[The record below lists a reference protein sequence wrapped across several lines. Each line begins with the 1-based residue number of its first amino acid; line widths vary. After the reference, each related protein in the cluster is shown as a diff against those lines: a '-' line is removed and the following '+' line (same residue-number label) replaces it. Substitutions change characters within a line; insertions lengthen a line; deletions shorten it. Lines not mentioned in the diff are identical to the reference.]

1 MTNSTVVAGQ
11 GPLALVLSGGG
22 ARAAYQVG
30 TLSALAEIAPHL
42 SIPIVTGVSAGAI
55 NTVYLS
61 AYQGAFR
68 DAVTALVR
76 EWGRL
81 TPAQV
86 YRVRPVHIGRAML
99 RWVFNMVVPH
109 RVPKP
114 ALRGLMDAYP
124 LRGFLASCM
133 DVDGIRKN
141 VAAGRLRAAALSA
154 TRYAT
159 GETVTFV
166 QGASDLVLWERSMR
180 VAMRTRLT
188 VDHLMASSAIP
199 IIFPAVSV
207 DGVFYGDGS
216 VRQTAPL
223 APAIHLGAGRIIA
236 VSMRSRQPIGRPT
249 PEAEADYP
257 VAARVFGLLMHS
269 VFLDSLDADAE
280 RLERFNDLLA
290 LLPEPSA
297 APGGI
302 RRVDLLMLRPSRD
315 IGGLADDRAVQ
326 LPSLVRFLVSS
337 IGGSGRA
344 RTTDF
349 LSYLMFEPGY
359 IGRLM
364 ELGYEDTMARR
375 EEVAEFV
382 ARA

>member
-1 MTNSTVVAGQ
+1 MTETTIEAGP

-30 TLSALAEIAPHL
+30 ALSAIAEISPRL

-55 NTVYLS
+55 NTVYL
-61 AYQGAFR
+61 AAHQGAFHE
-68 DAVTALVR
+68 AVGGLVR
-76 EWGRL
+76 EWKRL
-81 TPAQV
+81 TPRRV

-99 RWVFNMVVPH
+99 RWVFNMLVPH
-109 RVPKP
+109 RVPRP
-114 ALRGLMDAYP
+114 ALRGLMDADP

-166 QGASDLVLWERSMR
+166 QGAPDLVLWERSMR
-180 VAMRTRLT
+180 VALRARLT
-188 VDHLMASSAIP
+188 VDHLMASASIP
-199 IIFPAVSV
+199 LIFPAVRV
-207 DGVFYGDGS
+207 EGAFYGDGS

-223 APAIHLGAGRIIA
+223 APAIHLGAGRIVAI
-236 VSMRSRQPIGRPT
+236 SMRNRQPIGHPASET
-249 PEAEADYP
+249 ESEYP

-280 RLERFNDLLA
+280 RLDRFNELLA
-290 LLPEPSA
+290 LLPRGAA
-297 APGGI
+297 APAGI

-315 IGGLADDRAVQ
+315 IGGLADDSAVR
-326 LPSLVRFLVSS
+326 LPSTVRFLVSS
-337 IGGSGRA
+337 IGGSTRA
-344 RTTDF
+344 RTADF

-375 EEVAEFV
+375 AEVAEFLGT
-382 ARA
+382 A